1 MENLILRPKAATFC
15 CAHNLP
21 MHLFSLLV
29 SSTGGY
35 IMYVCCVCTF
45 VQLPA
50 NSRQRLPWA
59 QLEVSRLQSS
69 TNQAARGGGRV
80 GWYNGGWA
88 EAHTSS
94 CTHRKRTVRDSSS
107 KWPIDMLYGRYAP
120 IIIHD
125 LQNAATHQ
133 KKIISDQSL
142 KCKYLKTYVLPH
154 FRTIAQYNRCCV
166 KENGGYI
173 SRRSYMDNFW
183 EQELFRNGNKS
194 KIIKWRNFQMMLF
207 RKLAYPTPSNFMSLY
222 QGHYNEIRKSKQ
234 VLL

>member
-1 MENLILRPKAATFC
+1 MCTCVRPIK
-15 CAHNLP
+15 P
-21 MHLFSLLV
+21 S
-29 SSTGGY
+29 GEG
-35 IMYVCCVCTF
+35 
-45 VQLPA
+45 
-50 NSRQRLPWA
+50 
-59 QLEVSRLQSS
+59 EG
-69 TNQAARGGGRV
+69 RGGNGVVQWRAMAIGRRRTLV
-80 GWYNGGWA
+80 HVLT
-88 EAHTSS
+88 E
-94 CTHRKRTVRDSSS
+94 KRTVRGSSS

-166 KENGGYI
+166 KENGRYS
-173 SRRSYMDNFW
+173 SRRYYMDNFW
-183 EQELFRNGNKS
+183 EQLLFRNGNKS

-222 QGHYNEIRKSKQ
+222 QGQYNEITKSNQ
-234 VLL
+234 